1 MQVTDSSLFPK
12 WKKWSPFSFHIS
24 FFCLIFAPVYRR
36 ITFLNF
42 MAMKRTV
49 MMLAFCGMVLTA
61 LADWT
66 YGTACFTGSQPSSCL
81 NHGGV
86 MIWYD
91 GDLKQTGNNGG
102 EEIWQGTG
110 DICVAYPKNYNGP
123 KMRFLSKGGTVQIQY
138 LK

>member
-1 MQVTDSSLFPK
+1 
-12 WKKWSPFSFHIS
+12 
-24 FFCLIFAPVYRR
+24 
-36 ITFLNF
+36 

-66 YGTACFTGSQPSSCL
+66 YGTACFSGSQPSSCL

-91 GDLKQTGNNGG
+91 GDLKQTGSNGG

-110 DICVAYPKNYNGP
+110 D
-123 KMRFLSKGGTVQIQY
+123 TVSPTPRTTMAPRCASYRKEAPCRSSI
-138 LK
+138 

>member
-1 MQVTDSSLFPK
+1 MKKILF
-12 WKKWSPFSFHIS
+12 
-24 FFCLIFAPVYRR
+24 LM
-36 ITFLNF
+36 T
-42 MAMKRTV
+42 
-49 MMLAFCGMVLTA
+49 FCGVMATA

-66 YGTACFTGSQPSSCL
+66 YGSAYFTGSQPSSCL

-102 EEIWQGTG
+102 VEIWEGTG
-110 DICVAYPKNYNGP
+110 DICVVYPKDYDGP
-123 KMRFLSKGGTVQIQY
+123 QMRFTSKGGTVQIQT